1 MHARGTPAAGPA
13 RALFCFEVI
22 NKKKP
27 LATSLRSSG
36 TRRTVLGGELECV
49 VILVHVTSNE
59 PLTLA
64 GPQFPHLRN
73 EETELK
79 DQHQT
84 SLPQRPVLSKDRRC
98 SSIIGGRPAIFL
110 EGQ

>member
-1 MHARGTPAAGPA
+1 M
-13 RALFCFEVI
+13 
-22 NKKKP
+22 
-27 LATSLRSSG
+27 
-36 TRRTVLGGELECV
+36 

-84 SLPQRPVLSKDRRC
+84 DFTAPKACVVQGQEMLIYYRREAGHLSGRAVKCLELYSNAARPGSPGLK
-98 SSIIGGRPAIFL
+98 
-110 EGQ
+110 